1 MTKSVASH
9 AFFSESQ
16 HSSETNGE
24 PLWAQPTVNANSS
37 AFNEPAVSAK
47 VPARTGAE
55 TAKPAETKV
64 AATVETRSVQA
75 KTQGHRATPTSWDLS
90 SEVLL
95 KPVKAAPRSGWRK
108 AVYSCTGGSVN
119 LGDSR
124 KEAHL
129 AELSATI
136 KAPLYGCH
144 KIAVLSLKGGVGKT
158 TVTAAVGSTF
168 ASLRGDRVIA
178 VDANPDRG
186 TLSNK
191 LQVDTDATVRDLL
204 QRGADI
210 QRYSDVR
217 AFTSQAQSRLEVL
230 ASDTDPAVSEAFSA
244 QDYGDVLD
252 VLERFYNL
260 VLTDCGTGLMHSAMS
275 GVLDS
280 ADALIIVSS
289 GSVDGARSASATM
302 DWLEAHGHSALVDK
316 SVTVI
321 NAARPKSGKVNLD
334 RVVEHFQQRSRAV
347 RLLPFDP
354 HLEEGA
360 EIDMD
365 RLRPATKLALM
376 ELAATLAGGFTGKP

>member
-1 MTKSVASH
+1 MTSQVSH
-9 AFFSESQ
+9 AYKNDPVQGNADGIWSDDQAGRAAPAPKAAPSASSKDSDAKAAASTDLFSRPGA
-16 HSSETNGE
+16 SS
-24 PLWAQPTVNANSS
+24 SS
-37 AFNEPAVSAK
+37 PN
-47 VPARTGAE
+47 
-55 TAKPAETKV
+55 
-64 AATVETRSVQA
+64 
-75 KTQGHRATPTSWDLS
+75 SWDLS

-95 KPVKAAPRSGWRK
+95 KPVKPAPRRGWRK

-119 LGDSR
+119 LGDGK
-124 KEAHL
+124 KEARI
-129 AELSATI
+129 AELTAEIRGS
-136 KAPLYGCH
+136 LYGCH

-191 LQVDTDATVRDLL
+191 LPLGTEATVRDLL
-204 QRGADI
+204 RQGADI

-217 AFTSQAQSRLEVL
+217 AFTSQATSRLEVL
-230 ASDTDPAVSEAFSA
+230 ASDSDPAVSEAFSA
-244 QDYGDVLD
+244 KDYHEVLD

-302 DWLEAHGHSALVDK
+302 DWLEAHGHADLVAK
-316 SVTVI
+316 SITVI
-321 NAARPKSGKVNLD
+321 NAARPKAGKVDLD
-334 RVVEHFQQRSRAV
+334 KVVQHFSKRSRAV
-347 RLLPFDP
+347 RMLPFDP

-360 EIDMD
+360 EIDME

-376 ELAATLAGGFTGKP
+376 ELAATLASGFGSARKG